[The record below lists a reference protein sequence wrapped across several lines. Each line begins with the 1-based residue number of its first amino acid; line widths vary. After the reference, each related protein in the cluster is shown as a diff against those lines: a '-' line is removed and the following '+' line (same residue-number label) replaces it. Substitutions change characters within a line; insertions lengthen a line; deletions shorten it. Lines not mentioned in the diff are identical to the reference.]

1 MGFDATQQFNT
12 VIPSCFVD
20 NFKQSLSLIKI
31 LIFYLHSLFTSIYE
45 FNCPLKNS
53 VIELFIIYEML
64 RGSVYVAMNRG
75 CMACKLLLIEL
86 NG

>member
-31 LIFYLHSLFTSIYE
+31 FLLTTEYQTAFDELKGEARQCTSTGASQ
-45 FNCPLKNS
+45 F
-53 VIELFIIYEML
+53 
-64 RGSVYVAMNRG
+64 
-75 CMACKLLLIEL
+75 
-86 NG
+86 